1 MITQGDILYSYFQD
15 EHNINVENCLVKGTV
30 VKRPSKHVKS
40 PYMADVILDSDVD
53 NQDNNSNENDKSNEL
68 NEILAHTPALGC
80 NGYVDKGQS
89 ILLLKNKN
97 QKTKSSHKVEFAY
110 DNENLVGTNPY
121 LSNDIVGKMITKKKI
136 PQFADCNITNFKR
149 EKTVGNSR
157 FDVYFEDGETK
168 YYIEVKTAPVKD
180 ITKNNAIFPKGYRK
194 KKTDSFS
201 PRAVK
206 HLEELGKLA
215 KEENNKCY
223 LIYVVP
229 RTDIDHFSPCKD
241 DPIYCDAYLNAV
253 KSGVSMISFCTTLD
267 DEKRNIVFDRFLK
280 IKFNWIKSK

>member
-1 MITQGDILYSYFQD
+1 MITKGEILYSYFLD
-15 EHNINVENCLVKGTV
+15 DDNIDGENCLVKGTI

-40 PYMADVILDSDVD
+40 PYMADVILDSIID
-53 NQDNNSNENDKSNEL
+53 NKDNNSNESNES

-97 QKTKSSHKVEFAY
+97 PNTKSSHKVEFAY
-110 DNENLVGTNPY
+110 DNDNLVGTNPY
-121 LSNDIVGKMITKKKI
+121 LSNDIVGKMITEKKF
-136 PQFADCNITNFKR
+136 PQFAECNITNFKR

-157 FDVYFEDGETK
+157 FDVYFENGETK

-180 ITKNNAIFPKGYRK
+180 PIHNNAIFPKGYRK

-215 KEENNKCY
+215 QDPNNKCY

-241 DPIYCDAYLNAV
+241 DPVYCEAYLNAV

-267 DEKRNIVFDRFLK
+267 DEKSNIVFDRFLK
-280 IKFNWIKSK
+280 IKFSWIKSK

>member
-1 MITQGDILYSYFQD
+1 MITQGEILYSYFCND
-15 EHNINVENCLVKGTV
+15 DKCDSDNSLIKGTV
-30 VKRPSKHVKS
+30 VKRPSKQVKS
-40 PYMADVILDSDVD
+40 PYMADVILESNNHD
-53 NQDNNSNENDKSNEL
+53 NDNDDENDNDS

-80 NGYVDKGQS
+80 NGYVDKGQN
-89 ILLLKNKN
+89 ILLLENKNKN
-97 QKTKSSHKVEFAY
+97 TKSSHKVEFAY
-110 DNENLVGTNPY
+110 DNDNLVGTNPY
-121 LSNDIVGKMITKKKI
+121 LSNDIVGKMITEKKF

-157 FDVYFEDGETK
+157 FDVYFEDGKTK

-180 ITKNNAIFPKGYRK
+180 IQENNAIFPKGYRK

-206 HLEELGKLA
+206 HLEELGELSKI
-215 KEENNKCY
+215 ENNKCY

-229 RTDIDHFSPCKD
+229 RTDVDYFSPCKE

-267 DEKRNIVFDRFLK
+267 DDKRNIVFDRFLK
-280 IKFNWIKSK
+280 IKLNWVKSK